1 MRKPFDDIFLQDV
14 FSLPTR
20 DGGDPGGNLER
31 TMLERAGGASG
42 IVRVEEVDI
51 DGTVTRLYTRGGFPV
66 FETERRSVSSTPV
79 LLRGFVAR
87 AVPGG
92 RAVLFN
98 PYTLAVLDS
107 NYSPAKNTYSVQDF
121 ATTWN
126 VPAGDTT
133 DWYDVMLF
141 DGSTV
146 KVNAKAMPT
155 LGITANHTFPAI
167 PYCINRNDASDQ
179 YGNAERNQTEKR
191 VFAVGRADVKAWG
204 GSGTTE
210 TLTPTDPRT
219 EGRSLTIGQRVDHAT
234 DKAWLGQLYYPATGW
249 DGTGEWYFTGAA
261 ITMLLTA
268 PYLSKVA
275 SNANVAMSPPTLVS
289 AGTSSGSIS
298 TDVTLPDT
306 PVGMT
311 GVAEL
316 RQDTPYDGGRGATV
330 VVWGF
335 DTQISRPLQGERSG
349 SYSRLTYTGSQ
360 SSTETQAGVALDY
373 SGSNT
378 KYWDSRSEHYTIKA
392 QWVPMADAPTSTY
405 IYMGMGATATEIFY
419 AVPPGDIHPRRNK
432 TERYV
437 IGGGHYPD
445 SYHSR
450 DYEVQTA
457 AFSVSTPLFDLVTV
471 SIYRE
476 SSSGQLVEL
485 SPNMTFYPPQFGPYY
500 YHETGMGA
508 GGRVELNYDYN
519 PGNDTFPVG
528 DTYKQNPS
536 PPPKQ
541 LPAVIAEVEALRTA
555 MRDAHMAA
563 IYYDDESSSGYTWR
577 SYGAESFYY
586 ASVNPSV
593 DLLSQTLE
601 WSTKDFILHDT
612 TNGVYISI
620 NGAFSGIDTAA
631 TLTVTLTVQTRHH
644 TNTVTL
650 AQRNYTYTELLPESE
665 IGTTGK
671 YAVPSPQIRAI
682 FAPLYQEQGSFKG
695 AHYVTQDEEGNGATP
710 FHGFDFLL
718 YLRSYGDLGTLN
730 ADNESGTAVYFVPC
744 NLLEMLYAIVFSQEF
759 GVGTTRYPVTYTARF
774 NDLMGTL
781 FADPV
786 RVSIRDGVSSLWTNA
801 FGADFAATSTISLHR
816 A

>member
-1 MRKPFDDIFLQDV
+1 
-14 FSLPTR
+14 
-20 DGGDPGGNLER
+20 
-31 TMLERAGGASG
+31 MLERAGGASG

-98 PYTLAVLDS
+98 PYTLAVLDA
-107 NYSPAKNTYSVQDF
+107 NYSLAKNTYAVQDF

-155 LGITANHTFPAI
+155 LGITANHAFPAI

-191 VFAVGRADVKAWG
+191 VFAVGRADVQTWG
-204 GSGTTE
+204 GSGSIS

-219 EGRSLTIGQRVDHAT
+219 EDRSLTIGQRVDHAT

-275 SNANVAMSPPTLVS
+275 SNANVAMSPATLVS
-289 AGTSSGSIS
+289 LGTSSGARG
-298 TDVTLPDT
+298 TVVTLPST
-306 PVGMT
+306 PIALKSTDARIVQSNQNLRIIYWYWDD
-311 GVAEL
+311 VFSSEL
-316 RQDTPYDGGRGATV
+316 QAQEYGNNT
-330 VVWGF
+330 
-335 DTQISRPLQGERSG
+335 
-349 SYSRLTYTGSQ
+349 RLTYGGSA
-360 SSTETQAGVALDY
+360 SSSETQAGVVLDY
-373 SGSNT
+373 ECSNT
-378 KYWDSRSEHYTIKA
+378 KTWDTRDIGLVMIEQYITIA
-392 QWVPMADAPTSTY
+392 PTAEYAPYSGLSLDADATTLIWDDTYAPLRGIEEVWVDDALISPPGTNPTRYYEDQTIEAFVEISGGERLVDVLMTRNYSYGGAWVASPNLTHYDSYMGDPSTY
-405 IYMGMGATATEIFY
+405 VGQTFGMGVGGRLELNARYYPA
-419 AVPPGDIHPRRNK
+419 GDIIP
-432 TERYV
+432 V
-437 IGGGHYPD
+437 
-445 SYHSR
+445 
-450 DYEVQTA
+450 
-457 AFSVSTPLFDLVTV
+457 
-471 SIYRE
+471 
-476 SSSGQLVEL
+476 
-485 SPNMTFYPPQFGPYY
+485 
-500 YHETGMGA
+500 
-508 GGRVELNYDYN
+508 
-519 PGNDTFPVG
+519 NDW
-528 DTYKQNPS
+528 YKQNPS
-536 PPPKQ
+536 PPPYQ
-541 LPAVIAEVEALRTA
+541 TPAVLAEIEAEFDAKAAEYQTQTYYDCENSDGDSRYNFYSVSTTSSLV
-555 MRDAHMAA
+555 RDAQAV
-563 IYYDDESSSGYTWR
+563 TW
-577 SYGAESFYY
+577 
-586 ASVNPSV
+586 
-593 DLLSQTLE
+593 T
-601 WSTKDFILHDT
+601 TKDYLLHDT
-612 TNGVYISI
+612 TNSVYISI
-620 NGAFSGIDTAA
+620 DGAFSGIDTAA

-650 AQRNYTYTELLPESE
+650 AQRNYTYTELLPETE

-695 AHYVTQDEEGNGATP
+695 AHYVTQDEEGNGATA

-718 YLRSYGDLGTLN
+718 YLRSYGALGTLN
-730 ADNESGTAVYFVPC
+730 AANESGTAVYFVPC

>member
-20 DGGDPGGNLER
+20 DGGDPGGALER
-31 TMLERAGGASG
+31 TMLARAGGAAG
-42 IVRVEEVDI
+42 VVRVEEVDI

-98 PYTLAVLDS
+98 PYTLAVLNA
-107 NYSPAKNTYSVQDF
+107 NYSPAKNTYAVQDF
-121 ATTWN
+121 ATAWN

-133 DWYDVMLF
+133 DWYDVVLF

-146 KVNAKAMPT
+146 KVNAKAMPA
-155 LGITANHTFPAI
+155 LGITANHAFAAI
-167 PYCINRNDASDQ
+167 PYCINRNDTSDQ

-204 GSGTTE
+204 GSSATE

-219 EGRSLTIGQRVDHAT
+219 EDRGLTIGQRVDYAT

-249 DGTGEWYFTGAA
+249 DGTGEWYFTGAS

-275 SNANVAMSPPTLVS
+275 SNANVAMSPATMSDDGTTAGNRNTTRQLPITPVGLTADGTILNAADVPSQTIVRGDHIYTGTRDLQMSGYDKESYSRDTYSGSAADSVVQSGMNLDYSADNMKWWEGVSAETWVDDQNLDMIGYAPVSGTTDEISTTGTALYWASHNEGLITAYRGNRYASVIEHKIFDTERDVEREHQEVACSIDAGGVSIVSVSLVQTIVTGPQISFSPNTSYYTLYVGGVTDPGFGMGTGSGGYYGARFTNYHKNPSGYWSDMTPAVKAEINAALDDMAAEYMAQTFVTSEKASGIYREALQATGYYFASLSSVVRLVS
-289 AGTSSGSIS
+289 AS
-298 TDVTLPDT
+298 
-306 PVGMT
+306 
-311 GVAEL
+311 
-316 RQDTPYDGGRGATV
+316 AT
-330 VVWGF
+330 
-335 DTQISRPLQGERSG
+335 
-349 SYSRLTYTGSQ
+349 
-360 SSTETQAGVALDY
+360 
-373 SGSNT
+373 
-378 KYWDSRSEHYTIKA
+378 
-392 QWVPMADAPTSTY
+392 
-405 IYMGMGATATEIFY
+405 
-419 AVPPGDIHPRRNK
+419 
-432 TERYV
+432 
-437 IGGGHYPD
+437 
-445 SYHSR
+445 
-450 DYEVQTA
+450 
-457 AFSVSTPLFDLVTV
+457 
-471 SIYRE
+471 
-476 SSSGQLVEL
+476 
-485 SPNMTFYPPQFGPYY
+485 
-500 YHETGMGA
+500 
-508 GGRVELNYDYN
+508 
-519 PGNDTFPVG
+519 
-528 DTYKQNPS
+528 
-536 PPPKQ
+536 
-541 LPAVIAEVEALRTA
+541 
-555 MRDAHMAA
+555 
-563 IYYDDESSSGYTWR
+563 
-577 SYGAESFYY
+577 
-586 ASVNPSV
+586 
-593 DLLSQTLE
+593 
-601 WSTKDFILHDT
+601 WSTKDFILHDA
-612 TNGVYISI
+612 TNGVFISI
-620 NGAFSGIDTAA
+620 DATFSGIDTAA

-644 TNTVTL
+644 TNTITL

-718 YLRSYGDLGTLN
+718 YLRSYGDIGTLN
-730 ADNESGTAVYFVPC
+730 AENETGAAVYFVPC

>member
-14 FSLPTR
+14 FSLPVR
-20 DGGDPGGNLER
+20 DGVDPGGALER
-31 TMLERAGGASG
+31 TMLSRAGGAAG

-51 DGTVTRLYTRGGFPV
+51 DGTVTQLHTRGGFPV
-66 FETERRSVSSTPV
+66 FETERRAVSATPV

-98 PYTLAVLDS
+98 PYTLAILNP

-133 DWYDVMLF
+133 DWYDVLLF
-141 DGSTV
+141 DGSTI
-146 KVNAKAMPT
+146 KVNAKAMPS
-155 LGITANHTFPAI
+155 LGITANHAFQAI

-204 GSGTTE
+204 GAGATE

-219 EGRSLTIGQRVDHAT
+219 EDRCLTIGQRVDYAT

-261 ITMLLTA
+261 VTMLLTV

-289 AGTSSGSIS
+289 LGTSSGARG
-298 TDVTLPDT
+298 TVVTLPST
-306 PVGMT
+306 PIALKSTDARIVQSNQNLRIIYWYWDS
-311 GVAEL
+311 VFSSEL
-316 RQDTPYDGGRGATV
+316 QAQEYGNNT
-330 VVWGF
+330 
-335 DTQISRPLQGERSG
+335 
-349 SYSRLTYTGSQ
+349 RLTYGGSV
-360 SSTETQAGVALDY
+360 SSTETQAGVVLEYDC
-373 SGSNT
+373 SNT
-378 KYWDSRSEHYTIKA
+378 KTWDTRDIGLVMIEQYITIA
-392 QWVPMADAPTSTY
+392 ADGEYAGGYSGLSLGADATTLIWSDTYTPLRGRSNVWVDDALISPPGTNPIRYYEDQTVEASVQVEGGETLVSVLMARNYSYGGAWVASPNLTHYNPYMGQASTY
-405 IYMGMGATATEIFY
+405 PGHTYGMGIY
-419 AVPPGDIHPRRNK
+419 GRLQLSAVWYPGSDIIPVN
-432 TERYV
+432 
-437 IGGGHYPD
+437 
-445 SYHSR
+445 
-450 DYEVQTA
+450 DY
-457 AFSVSTPLFDLVTV
+457 
-471 SIYRE
+471 
-476 SSSGQLVEL
+476 
-485 SPNMTFYPPQFGPYY
+485 
-500 YHETGMGA
+500 
-508 GGRVELNYDYN
+508 
-519 PGNDTFPVG
+519 
-528 DTYKQNPS
+528 YKQNPS

-541 LPAVIAEVEALRTA
+541 TPDVLAEI
-555 MRDAHMAA
+555 DASFDAKAA
-563 IYYDDESSSGYTWR
+563 EYQTQTYYDCENSNGNSRYNFYSVSTTTSSVRLAQAATW
-577 SYGAESFYY
+577 
-586 ASVNPSV
+586 
-593 DLLSQTLE
+593 T
-601 WSTKDFILHDT
+601 TKDYLLHDT

-650 AQRNYTYTELLPESE
+650 AQRNYTYTELLPETE

-718 YLRSYGDLGTLN
+718 YLRSYGDIGTLN
-730 ADNESGTAVYFVPC
+730 AENETGAAVYFVPC

>member
-20 DGGDPGGNLER
+20 DGGDPGGQLER
-31 TMLERAGGASG
+31 TMLARAGGAAG
-42 IVRVEEVDI
+42 IVRVEEVDV
-51 DGTVTRLYTRGGFPV
+51 DGTVTRLYTRGGSPV
-66 FETERRSVSSTPV
+66 FETERRAASATPV

-155 LGITANHTFPAI
+155 LGITANHSFPAI

-191 VFAVGRADVKAWG
+191 VFAVGRADVQTWG
-204 GSGTTE
+204 GPGSIS

-219 EGRSLTIGQRVDHAT
+219 EDRSLTIGQRVDHAT
-234 DKAWLGQLYYPATGW
+234 DKAWIGQLYYPATGW

-268 PYLSKVA
+268 PYLFKVA
-275 SNANVAMSPPTLVS
+275 SNANVAMSPATLVS
-289 AGTSSGSIS
+289 LGTDTTARG
-298 TDVTLPDT
+298 TVVTLPST
-306 PVGMT
+306 PIALKSTDARIVQSNQNLRIIYWYWDD
-311 GVAEL
+311 VFSSEL
-316 RQDTPYDGGRGATV
+316 QAQEYGNNT
-330 VVWGF
+330 
-335 DTQISRPLQGERSG
+335 
-349 SYSRLTYTGSQ
+349 RLTYGGSV
-360 SSTETQAGVALDY
+360 SSSETQAGVVLDY
-373 SGSNT
+373 ECNNT
-378 KYWDSRSEHYTIKA
+378 KTWDTRNTGLVMLDQYITIGDA
-392 QWVPMADAPTSTY
+392 SQYATYSLLGLDADATTLFWSDTY
-405 IYMGMGATATEIFY
+405 APLRGRQDVWVDDALIS
-419 AVPPGDIHPRRNK
+419 PPGTNPTRYYEDQTIEAFVEISGGERLVDVLMTRN
-432 TERYV
+432 YSY
-437 IGGGHYPD
+437 GGAW
-445 SYHSR
+445 
-450 DYEVQTA
+450 VA
-457 AFSVSTPLFDLVTV
+457 
-471 SIYRE
+471 
-476 SSSGQLVEL
+476 
-485 SPNMTFYPPQFGPYY
+485 SPNMTHYDSYMGNPSTYVGQTY
-500 YHETGMGA
+500 GMGIYGRLQLSA
-508 GGRVELNYDYN
+508 VQIPGGSDIIPVNDY
-519 PGNDTFPVG
+519 
-528 DTYKQNPS
+528 YKQNPF
-536 PPPKQ
+536 PPPQ
-541 LPAVIAEVEALRTA
+541 QTPAVLAEIEAEFDAKATEYQTQTYYDCENSNGDSRYNFYSASITA
-555 MRDAHMAA
+555 SLVRDAQSA
-563 IYYDDESSSGYTWR
+563 TW
-577 SYGAESFYY
+577 
-586 ASVNPSV
+586 
-593 DLLSQTLE
+593 T
-601 WSTKDFILHDT
+601 TKDYLLHDT

-650 AQRNYTYTELLPESE
+650 AQRNYTYTELLPETE

-695 AHYVTQDEEGNGATP
+695 AHYVTEEEENNGAAA

-744 NLLEMLYAIVFSQEF
+744 NLLEMLYAIVFSQEY

>member
-1 MRKPFDDIFLQDV
+1 MRFQ
-14 FSLPTR
+14 
-20 DGGDPGGNLER
+20 
-31 TMLERAGGASG
+31 
-42 IVRVEEVDI
+42 
-51 DGTVTRLYTRGGFPV
+51 
-66 FETERRSVSSTPV
+66 
-79 LLRGFVAR
+79 
-87 AVPGG
+87 
-92 RAVLFN
+92 
-98 PYTLAVLDS
+98 
-107 NYSPAKNTYSVQDF
+107 
-121 ATTWN
+121 
-126 VPAGDTT
+126 
-133 DWYDVMLF
+133 
-141 DGSTV
+141 
-146 KVNAKAMPT
+146 
-155 LGITANHTFPAI
+155 AI

-204 GSGTTE
+204 GAGATE

-219 EGRSLTIGQRVDHAT
+219 EDRCLTIGQRVDYAT

-261 ITMLLTA
+261 VTMLLTA

-316 RQDTPYDGGRGATV
+316 RQDTPYDGSRGATV

-335 DTQISRPLQGERSG
+335 DTQISRPLQGERAG

-378 KYWDSRSEHYTIKA
+378 KYWDSRSEHYTIQA

-405 IYMGMGATATEIFY
+405 TYMGMGATTTDIFY

-437 IGGGHYPD
+437 SGGGHYPD

-457 AFSVSTPLFDLVTV
+457 AFSVSTPLFDLVSV

-485 SPNMTFYPPQFGPYY
+485 SPNMTYYPPYFAPYY

-508 GGRVELNYDYN
+508 AGRVELNYDYN
-519 PGNDTFPVG
+519 PGSDTFPVG

-536 PPPKQ
+536 PPPNQ

-563 IYYDDESSSGYTWR
+563 IYYDDESSSGYTER
-577 SYGAESFYY
+577 PYGGGSFYY

-601 WSTKDFILHDT
+601 WSTKDLILHDT
-612 TNGVYISI
+612 TNDVYISI
-620 NGAFSGIDTAA
+620 DGAFSGIDTAA

-650 AQRNYTYTELLPESE
+650 AQRNYTYTELLLESE

-682 FAPLYQEQGSFKG
+682 FAPLYQEQGSFNG

-718 YLRSYGDLGTLN
+718 YLRSYGDIGTLN
-730 ADNESGTAVYFVPC
+730 AENEIWRSGLFRAVQPAG
-744 NLLEMLYAIVFSQEF
+744 NAL
-759 GVGTTRYPVTYTARF
+759 R
-774 NDLMGTL
+774 D
-781 FADPV
+781 
-786 RVSIRDGVSSLWTNA
+786 RVQPGVSESARRATLSPTRRDSTTSWVLCFPTRFESVSETEYHRCGQTHSALISPRHRQSHCTGHRTWLIFSIPSLTVSPRSPSIPEDCSLRQAPRQSRWRSSWSTSASNWRKPEQP
-801 FGADFAATSTISLHR
+801 TSTPQSLR
-816 A
+816 